1 MQDPKLTR
9 YFFHRAQMKQYTIIL
24 TATLLTACS
33 FDSIK
38 NPQEKQTE
46 LFYLKVS
53 ELEVPPQALRKSNPS
68 TQTLV
73 TEQDETIPTS
83 QLQNHDD
90 DYSLT
95 VSKPFDQ
102 SWSLIEKVLTYNSIP
117 IKDRNRNQGIYLI
130 SLNNYLKSLREKD
143 SLLPFSLTDL
153 FTSSESDQEIKIIL
167 TPQNNATTITAK
179 YNNKETSTN
188 TPTGQEIP
196 TAESLIVLLKSIHET
211 INSHKIP

>member
-1 MQDPKLTR
+1 MQDPKMTP
-9 YFFHRAQMKQYTIIL
+9 YFFHLAQMKPYTIIL

-33 FDSIK
+33 FDYIK
-38 NPQEKQTE
+38 IPQEKQTE

-53 ELEVPPQALRKSNPS
+53 ALEVPPQTLRKNNTA

-73 TEQDETIPTS
+73 TEQDETLPTS
-83 QLQNHDD
+83 QLQTHD

-102 SWSLIEKVLTYNSIP
+102 SWSLIEKVLTYNAIP

-130 SLNNYLKSLREKD
+130 SLNNYLKSLREKE

-167 TPQNNATTITAK
+167 TQQNNATNITAK

-188 TPTGQEIP
+188 TPNGQEIP
-196 TAESLIVLLKSIHET
+196 TDESLIVLLKSIHET
-211 INSHKIP
+211 INNHKIP